1 MPGLQRQLLLGN
13 EFELTAGLKCV
24 ALERRSVI
32 LHRGGPFG
40 QSKRRVIQEPPGV
53 VSVLAVFLRR

>member
-40 QSKRRVIQEPPGV
+40 QSKRRVIK
-53 VSVLAVFLRR
+53 SRRAL